1 MTMELRSP
9 ASIDEAT
16 RWLQA
21 STSTIDT
28 AANRT
33 RLGPESI
40 ERTLTSGQR
49 SPESTWALIDGD
61 RVAGLVS
68 GRSMPGG
75 FRLVDI
81 FAVSRPADARA
92 LLQRATDWARGS
104 DEREASFGAP
114 VGPLEQTPA
123 ADLVRELEQLGWQ
136 LLVTRQHYEI
146 DAAQMSVRP
155 HPLAA
160 SLQRA
165 EPDDEPRLAAL
176 LQRIVADSL
185 DVRDR
190 ESLAKHGSRAGQVL
204 ADELVEADPI
214 EAVRFAVIDGR
225 DAGVVVWN
233 LLANGFGVVA
243 FVGVDPDARGRGLAR
258 AMVAEATAA
267 LLDGGAHTLIADTD
281 DVNVPMR
288 RAFAAAGWEPTEARI
303 DLTLR

>member
-1 MTMELRSP
+1 MELRSP

-28 AANRT
+28 AANRA
-33 RLGPESI
+33 RLSLESI

-49 SPESTWALIDGD
+49 SPESTWAHIDGD

-68 GRSMPGG
+68 GRAMPGG

-123 ADLVRELEQLGWQ
+123 ADLVRELELLGWQ

-146 DAAQMSVRP
+146 EAAQMSVRP
-155 HPLAA
+155 HPLDA

-165 EPDDEPRLAAL
+165 RARRRAQARSAAAAHRRRLARCARP
-176 LQRIVADSL
+176 RI
-185 DVRDR
+185 
-190 ESLAKHGSRAGQVL
+190 
-204 ADELVEADPI
+204 
-214 EAVRFAVIDGR
+214 
-225 DAGVVVWN
+225 
-233 LLANGFGVVA
+233 
-243 FVGVDPDARGRGLAR
+243 AR
-258 AMVAEATAA
+258 
-267 LLDGGAHTLIADTD
+267 
-281 DVNVPMR
+281 
-288 RAFAAAGWEPTEARI
+288 EAR
-303 DLTLR
+303 LAHRCSAGRLS

>member
-1 MTMELRSP
+1 MELRSP

-28 AANRT
+28 AANRA

-40 ERTLTSGQR
+40 KRTLAGGQR
-49 SPESTWALIDGD
+49 RPDSTWALLDGD

-68 GRSMPGG
+68 GREMPGG
-75 FRLVDI
+75 FRLIDV
-81 FAVSRPADARA
+81 FAVPKQTDARA
-92 LLQRATDWARGS
+92 LLLSATDWARGS
-104 DEREASFGAP
+104 GEREASFGAP

-123 ADLVRELEQLGWQ
+123 ADLVRELEQCGWQ

-146 DAAQMSVRP
+146 DAAQLTVLP

-160 SLQRA
+160 TLQQA
-165 EPDDEPRLAAL
+165 SPGDEPRLAAL
-176 LQRIVADSL
+176 LQRIVVGSL

-190 ESLAKHGSRAGQVL
+190 ESLEKHGDRTGAVL
-204 ADELVEADPI
+204 ASELLEADPL
-214 EAVRFAVIDGR
+214 ETVRFAVVDGR
-225 DAGVVVWN
+225 DAGVVIWN

-243 FVGVDPDARGRGLAR
+243 FVGVDPDARGRGIAR
-258 AMVAEATAA
+258 ALVAQATAD
-267 LLDGGAHTLIADTD
+267 LLGRGAHTLVADTD

-288 RAFAAAGWEPTEARI
+288 RAFAAAGWEATEARI
-303 DLTLR
+303 DLTLP